1 MLKSFFV
8 ERGNRLAAVVARAP
22 LEVVG
27 EGDDVGV
34 GGEVDIRLF
43 GVGF

>member
-8 ERGNRLAAVVARAP
+8 AGGNRIAAVVARTP
-22 LEVVG
+22 SEVRG
-27 EGDDVGV
+27 GDDVGV

-43 GVGF
+43 GVGI